1 MGLLVCVI
9 EIDDGKLAHATHLGA
24 DFVINAKT
32 GDPGAAIK
40 KATGVGAHD
49 VLITAPSLNAIKQ
62 GVERVESS
70 GFAADD
76 GDLERQPEHAS
87 ADEVGGRAADARPY
101 GQRILQ

>member
-40 KATGVGAHD
+40 KTTGGE
-49 VLITAPSLNAIKQ
+49 LMT
-62 GVERVESS
+62 
-70 GFAADD
+70 F
-76 GDLERQPEHAS
+76 
-87 ADEVGGRAADARPY
+87 
-101 GQRILQ
+101 